1 MRGELVEG
9 GAVTP
14 AAPLPGRSGQP
25 VTIGQLVAAKE
36 IVICCGT
43 GGVGKTTTAAAI
55 GSMAALRHGGK
66 VLVMTVDPARRLADA
81 LGLSGVG
88 NAETLVPRAAFDA
101 AGVRPRG
108 ELWVAMLDTR
118 TSWDQLVR
126 MHAPDPETAAEILR
140 NPLYQNVTGRFVHSH
155 EYISMERLYEAH
167 GSGDY
172 DLIVVDTPPTRY
184 AIDFLD
190 APGRMAELFSSRLLR
205 WLTIPYRSRL
215 VTLASRPFYQVA
227 DRILGS
233 AFLQDVAEFFLL
245 FQSMYS
251 GFVERSE
258 AVSRLLA
265 DRRSTFV
272 VVTTLDDVP
281 LAEADRMVGIL
292 GERGH
297 HLGALVLNRVLPAY
311 LRDDTPGKVA
321 EEMQAR
327 AADLATELA
336 GRLDGGGAS
345 DDMAQ
350 VLARIGESFSN
361 FQVVARREAEL
372 EAELARRPDVLAS
385 VPFLGTDVHDLA
397 GVIRVGEHLWS

>member
-1 MRGELVEG
+1 M
-9 GAVTP
+9 TP
-14 AAPLPGRSGQP
+14 PDPPPGRSAHLT
-25 VTIGQLVAAKE
+25 TIGQLVAAKE

-55 GSMAALRHGGK
+55 GAMAALRHGGK

-88 NAETLVPRAAFDA
+88 NAATLVARSAFDA
-101 AGVRPRG
+101 AGARPRG

-126 MHAPDPETAAEILR
+126 MHSPDADTAAEILR

-190 APGRMAELFSSRLLR
+190 APGRMVELFSSRLLR

-215 VTLASRPFYQVA
+215 VSLASRPFYQVA

-281 LAEADRMVGIL
+281 LAEADHMAGIL
-292 GERGH
+292 GERGY

-311 LRDDTPGKVA
+311 LRDEAGGKAA
-321 EEMQAR
+321 EEMLAR
-327 AADLATELA
+327 AGALGTELA
-336 GRLDGGGAS
+336 GRLDGAPPS
-345 DDMAQ
+345 AE
-350 VLARIGESFSN
+350 LARVIARIAESFLS

-385 VPFLGTDVHDLA
+385 VPFLETDVHDLA
-397 GVIRVGEHLWS
+397 GVLRVGGHLWS